1 METLNT
7 ARLDMNISSNYSDE
21 EGEDNDNQINLNV
34 KEFKCKVCT
43 ADIPTK
49 TKKFKCEECE
59 DIVCET
65 CSKETLTEDTDWFM
79 CFDCQQ

>member
-1 METLNT
+1 MLHSQSRLQSHKLNT
-7 ARLDMNISSNYSDE
+7 LDIRLDMNISSNYSDE

-65 CSKETLTEDTDWFM
+65 SL
-79 CFDCQQ
+79 